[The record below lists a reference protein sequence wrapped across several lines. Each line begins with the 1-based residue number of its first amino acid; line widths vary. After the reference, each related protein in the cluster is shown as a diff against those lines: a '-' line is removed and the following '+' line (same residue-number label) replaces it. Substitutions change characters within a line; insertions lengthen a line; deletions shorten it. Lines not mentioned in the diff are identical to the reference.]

1 MSLRGVNILLLCAL
15 IASFGLSF
23 SAKPDASQPNRE
35 FLPDM
40 VHSIPYDAF
49 SPNPNFADGKTLQT
63 PVPGTIPR
71 GTLPLQYA
79 PTPED
84 ALRAG
89 QELANPFSLEEQP
102 FVERGA
108 RMYATFCVPCHG
120 VSGKGDGLVALR
132 GFPPPASLMEEKAV
146 GMEDGQMFHVLS
158 FGQGNMPSYASQL
171 SREDR
176 WKTILYVRLLQQ
188 QSAQEAAAAAQTLEA
203 QILEPETLE
212 EESR

>member
-15 IASFGLSF
+15 IASFGLNF
-23 SAKPDASQPNRE
+23 GAGQDASQPNRE
-35 FLPDM
+35 FLPEM

-49 SPNPNFADGKTLQT
+49 SPNLNFADGKTLQM

-71 GTLPLQYA
+71 GALPLQYA
-79 PTPED
+79 PTLED

-89 QELANPFSLEEQP
+89 QELVNPFSLEEEP
-102 FVERGA
+102 SVERGA

-120 VSGKGDGLVALR
+120 VSGKGDGLVVLR

-146 GMEDGQMFHVLS
+146 RMKDGQMFQILS

-176 WKTILYVRLLQQ
+176 WKTILYVRSLQQ
-188 QSAQEAAAAAQTLEA
+188 QSAEEA
-203 QILEPETLE
+203 ET
-212 EESR
+212 R